1 MKNKELKKGGWQANI
16 EYFDDY
22 VVKTPKTEDEIRNKI
37 TPHYQMTE
45 KLDRVEEKIK
55 KLKNDWKSSI
65 KIIKSGKVPL
75 RLLAFPEFLD
85 DDRIKQRRVKMLSE
99 EFGDL
104 MSKGNLKGAKRL
116 VDRVIDFIIS
126 LWQYGIHEITFKFYS
141 EMGLM
146 NGKIVLVDIGEIT
159 DDKELVRRQLE
170 KKGKKLEDL
179 RNHHHDKVL
188 DYYQEQ
194 IKKRLTIE
202 ELDKSW
208 AIRTN

>member
-22 VVKTPKTEDEIRNKI
+22 VVKTPKTEDQIRNKI

-45 KLDRVEEKIK
+45 KLDRVEEKSK

-104 MSKGNLKGAKRL
+104 MSKGNLRGAKRL

-141 EMGLM
+141 EMGIM

-179 RNHHHDKVL
+179 RHHHHDKVL

-202 ELDKSW
+202 ELD
-208 AIRTN
+208 

>member
-75 RLLAFPEFLD
+75 RSLAFPEFLD

-104 MSKGNLKGAKRL
+104 MSKGNLRGAKRL